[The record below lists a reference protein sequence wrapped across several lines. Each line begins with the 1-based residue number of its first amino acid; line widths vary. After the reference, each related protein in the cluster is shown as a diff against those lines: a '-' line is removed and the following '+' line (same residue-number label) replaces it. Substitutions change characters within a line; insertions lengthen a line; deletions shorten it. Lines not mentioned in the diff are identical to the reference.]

1 MPTTQPPWRPPCA
14 QSSIP
19 TDLTSHLKART
30 PLATIVSP
38 LPGIFYRKPGP
49 GKQPFATEGDTIEVG
64 QTLGIVEIMKQ
75 FTEIQ
80 SDVAG
85 VLESFA
91 VNDGDMVNPG
101 DAIIVIREG

>member
-1 MPTTQPPWRPPCA
+1 MA
-14 QSSIP
+14 N
-19 TDLTSHLKART
+19 
-30 PLATIVSP
+30 IVSP

-49 GKQPFATEGDTIEVG
+49 GKPPFANEGDTIEVG
-64 QTLGIVEIMKQ
+64 QTVGIVEIMKQ

-91 VNDGDMVNPG
+91 VNEGDMVNPG
-101 DAIIVIREG
+101 DTIIVVREG

>member
-1 MPTTQPPWRPPCA
+1 M
-14 QSSIP
+14 
-19 TDLTSHLKART
+19 
-30 PLATIVSP
+30 ATIVSP

-49 GKQPFATEGDTIEVG
+49 GKQPFVNEGDVIEIGQPVG
-64 QTLGIVEIMKQ
+64 IIEIMKQ

-85 VLESFA
+85 VLESFE

-101 DAIIVIREG
+101 DAISIIRER

>member
-1 MPTTQPPWRPPCA
+1 MG
-14 QSSIP
+14 
-19 TDLTSHLKART
+19 
-30 PLATIVSP
+30 TIVSP

-49 GKQPFATEGDTIEVG
+49 GKPPFANEGDSIEVG

-85 VLESFA
+85 VLESFEVA
-91 VNDGDMVNPG
+91 EGDMVNPG
-101 DAIIVIREG
+101 DPIVVVREG

>member
-1 MPTTQPPWRPPCA
+1 V
-14 QSSIP
+14 
-19 TDLTSHLKART
+19 
-30 PLATIVSP
+30 ATIDSP

-49 GKQPFATEGDTIEVG
+49 DKPPFVNEGDAVTVG

-85 VLESFA
+85 ILESFE
-91 VNDGDMVNPG
+91 VKDGDMVNPG
-101 DAIIVIREG
+101 DTIIVIREG

>member
-1 MPTTQPPWRPPCA
+1 V
-14 QSSIP
+14 
-19 TDLTSHLKART
+19 
-30 PLATIVSP
+30 ATIDSP

-49 GKQPFATEGDTIEVG
+49 DKPPFVNEGDAVPVG

-85 VLESFA
+85 VLESFG
-91 VNDGDMVNPG
+91 VKDGDMVNPG
-101 DAIIVIREG
+101 DTIIVIREG